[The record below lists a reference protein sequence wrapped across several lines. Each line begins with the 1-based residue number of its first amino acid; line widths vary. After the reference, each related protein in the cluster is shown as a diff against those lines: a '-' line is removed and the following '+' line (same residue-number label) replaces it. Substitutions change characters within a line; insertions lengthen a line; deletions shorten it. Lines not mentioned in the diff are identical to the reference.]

1 MKIREWFLNKS
12 IDSIRKKYPQ
22 YNEEKLEEISYG
34 LEATYITFTK
44 TIVIFAVA
52 AIIGIAKDVLFVL
65 LAYNIIRTTAFGM
78 HAKKSW
84 HCYLISGLLF
94 IGTAIICR
102 YCDINP
108 YVKYLIGVISFIV
121 LFRYAPA
128 DTYKRPLI
136 NKYKRERY
144 KIITIIMGLVY
155 LILIIL
161 FKNSIVSSYLCFG
174 LLDASLM
181 IHPLV
186 YRMFQLPYDNYKN
199 YIVTYETYGANM
211 D

>member
-52 AIIGIAKDVLFVL
+52 AIIGIVKDVLFVL

-102 YCDINP
+102 YCDISP

-136 NKYKRERY
+136 NAKKRKIY
-144 KIITIIMGLVY
+144 KIFSIIISFIYVIIIFTFEDKIISDYLFMGL
-155 LILIIL
+155 L
-161 FKNSIVSSYLCFG
+161 
-174 LLDASLM
+174 AATMM
-181 IHPLV
+181 IHPFT
-186 YRMFQLPYDNYKN
+186 YRVFQLPYNNYKTYNASN
-199 YIVTYETYGANM
+199 Y
-211 D
+211 